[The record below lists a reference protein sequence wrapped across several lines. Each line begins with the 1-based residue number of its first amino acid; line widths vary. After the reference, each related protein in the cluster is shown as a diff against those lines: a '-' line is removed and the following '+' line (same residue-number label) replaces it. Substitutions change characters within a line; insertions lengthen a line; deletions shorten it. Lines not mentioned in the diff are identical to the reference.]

1 MLSRV
6 DQVRRNLRVR
16 PAADRAG
23 LAAPVQLS
31 RRRGLLHVEH
41 HRRHRRRR
49 RR

>member
-23 LAAPVQLS
+23 LAAAVQLS
-31 RRRGLLHVEH
+31 GRRGLLHVQ
-41 HRRHRRRR
+41 RHRRRR
-49 RR
+49 RRRR